1 MAAILVVI
9 FFVAYIKYMDYR
21 TDQKVDNYDLRKVDH
36 DKMCQDQ
43 YMNNLSERK
52 VQQNMVSGKYDKK

>member
-9 FFVAYIKYMDYR
+9 VFVAYIKYMDYR
-21 TDQKVDNYDLRKVDH
+21 TDQKVDNYDLRKIDH

-43 YMNNLSERK
+43 YMNNLSGNR
-52 VQQNMVSGKYDKK
+52 VGQNMIAGKYDKK